1 MDDDRDHR
9 PDPDT
14 LLASLEAEESRAAR
28 ARLKIFFGAAPG
40 VGKTYAMLQEA
51 RRAHGDGEDVVIGV
65 VETHGRPE
73 TEALVADLPTLARR
87 VIDHRGVQLTE
98 LDLDAALGRKPAR
111 ILVDE
116 LAHSNAPGS
125 KHVKR
130 WQDVLE
136 LLDAGIDVHT
146 TVNVQHIESLSDV
159 IQQIT
164 GIRVREAVPDALIER
179 ADEIELVD
187 ISPDELLVRLAEG
200 KVYVPE
206 QAQRAVQNFFQKGN
220 LLALRELALRR
231 TAARVDAEVIAY
243 RKQHGISS
251 PWPAAEH
258 ILVCVGPSPGSERLI
273 RATKRI
279 AEGLHAGWVAAHV
292 ELLGAPPLGDKD
304 RERVEAHLRLVE
316 VLGGEVVR
324 LAGASVAGALLE
336 HARGTNITR
345 IVAGKPT
352 HSRWRDLVRGSLLD
366 ALIRGSGS
374 IEVHVIAPI
383 DEGRPPPAS
392 IPRERA
398 SGSAYAWAVLAI
410 GVATA
415 IGMVTSRYATLTD
428 ITMVYL
434 IAITLASLA
443 GRGPSLVAASLAV
456 AAFDFCFVPP
466 TFTFLVSEARYL
478 TTFAV
483 MFAAGLAISTLT
495 TRLRRQERDALIRER
510 HTAMLLAFTRDIAA
524 AVEPADVAAV
534 TVEHLEGS
542 FPISAAVLI
551 PDPGDPG
558 ALTAVAGLMPLASQE
573 LAVVRWA
580 FEHKQTAGR
589 GTDTLP
595 GARILAVP
603 LLSGD
608 DAVGVIAVQAKQDPR
623 RRGGA
628 AVPLIEAI
636 ARQAGLALGRVKFA
650 NQAREATLKVRT
662 EEMRN
667 ALLSAVS
674 HDLRTPLAVI
684 TGAATSLRDD
694 EDRLATPARRELL
707 NQIVDDARRLE
718 RVLGNL
724 LQLTRVESGLVPN
737 RELIPVEELVGA
749 ALTWMEGAIG
759 GWKVDLDIPSDLVV
773 PVDPVLFEQVLINL
787 IDNALKHGA
796 PPLELRARRD
806 RMAIVL
812 DVTDHGRGVPDEL
825 GSTLFDKFVRAST
838 APGAGLGLAVV
849 RAIVEAHGGRV
860 SVENAPSGG
869 ARFRVELPAEHP
881 AARRPPVDELASM
894 PVRSAPE
901 TGRPGAPAPGRSSPG
916 TGANGPLIRGRE
928 PTP

>member
-1 MDDDRDHR
+1 MDSDRDDR
-9 PDPDT
+9 PDPDA
-14 LLASLEAEESRAAR
+14 LLASVKAEETRAVR

-51 RRAHGDGEDVVIGV
+51 RRARDDGEDVVIGV

-73 TEALVADLPTLARR
+73 TEELAAGLPIIPRR
-87 VIDHRGVQLTE
+87 TIEHRGVRLTE
-98 LDLDAALGRKPAR
+98 LDLDAALARRPAR
-111 ILVDE
+111 ILIDE
-116 LAHSNAPGS
+116 LAHTNAPGE

-136 LLDAGIDVHT
+136 LLDAGIEVHT

-164 GIRVREAVPDALIER
+164 GVRVRETVPDVVIER

-187 ISPDELLVRLAEG
+187 ISPDELLERLAEG

-231 TAARVDAEVIAY
+231 TAERVDAEVIAY

-251 PWPAAEH
+251 MWPTADR

-279 AEGLHAGWVAAHV
+279 AEGLHATWAAAHV
-292 ELLGAPPLGDKD
+292 EVLGAPPLGERD
-304 RERVEAHLRLVE
+304 RDRVEAHLRLAE
-316 VLGGEVVR
+316 ALGGEVVR
-324 LAGASVAGALLE
+324 LAGRTVADVLLE
-336 HARGTNITR
+336 HARQTNVTR

-352 HSRWRDLVRGSLLD
+352 HARWRDLLRGSLLD
-366 ALIRGSGS
+366 ALIRGSGA

-383 DEGRPPPAS
+383 DEGRPPPPS
-392 IPRERA
+392 VIPRLRP
-398 SGSAYAWAVLAI
+398 SAWSYGWAVLAI
-410 GVATA
+410 AVVTALGVALA
-415 IGMVTSRYATLTD
+415 DYVTIAE
-428 ITMVYL
+428 ITMGYL

-466 TFTFLVSEARYL
+466 KYTFAVSDLRYL
-478 TTFAV
+478 MTFAV
-483 MFAAGLAISTLT
+483 MFAAGIAISTLT
-495 TRLRRQERDALIRER
+495 TRLRGQERDALIRER
-510 HTAMLLAFTRDIAA
+510 HTAALLAFTRDIAA
-524 AVEPADVAAV
+524 AVSPADVAAV
-534 TVEHLEGS
+534 TALHLESS
-542 FPISAAVLI
+542 FPVSASVLV
-551 PDPGDPG
+551 PDPEDPG
-558 ALTAVAGLMPLASQE
+558 ALVAVAGLMPLAAQE
-573 LAVVRWA
+573 LGVVRWT
-580 FEHKQTAGR
+580 FEHKRAAGR

-603 LLSGD
+603 LVSGD
-608 DAVGVIAVQAKQDPR
+608 DAVGVIAVQARQDPR
-623 RRGGA
+623 RGGGA

-650 NQAREATLKVRT
+650 EQAREATLRART

-667 ALLSAVS
+667 TLLSAVS

-684 TGAATSLRDD
+684 TGAATTLRDD
-694 EDRLATPARRELL
+694 GDRLSRAARRELSS
-707 NQIVDDARRLE
+707 QIVDDARRLE

-737 RELIPVEELVGA
+737 RELIPVEELVGG
-749 ALTWMEGAIG
+749 ALTRMESALGSC
-759 GWKVDLDIPSDLVV
+759 KVELDIPSDLVV

-796 PPLELRARRD
+796 PPIELRAHKD
-806 RMAIVL
+806 GAMLVL
-812 DVTDHGRGVPDEL
+812 DVLDHGHGVPAEL
-825 GSTLFDKFVRAST
+825 GATLFDKFVRAST

-849 RAIVEAHGGRV
+849 RAIVEAHGGRA
-860 SVENAPSGG
+860 SVENVPGSG

-881 AARRPPVDELASM
+881 AARRPPIDELA
-894 PVRSAPE
+894 
-901 TGRPGAPAPGRSSPG
+901 
-916 TGANGPLIRGRE
+916 I
-928 PTP
+928 

>member
-1 MDDDRDHR
+1 MDDDRDDR
-9 PDPDT
+9 PDPDA
-14 LLASLEAEESRAAR
+14 LLASVKAEETRATR

-40 VGKTYAMLQEA
+40 VGKTFAMLQEA
-51 RRAHGDGEDVVIGV
+51 RRAHAEGEDVVLGV

-73 TEALVADLPTLARR
+73 TAELVSGLPELAQR
-87 VIDHRGVQLTE
+87 VVDHRGVHLTE
-98 LDLDAALGRKPAR
+98 LDLEAALARKPKR

-116 LAHSNAPGS
+116 LAHTNAPGS

-164 GIRVREAVPDALIER
+164 GVRVRETVPDVLIER

-187 ISPDELLVRLAEG
+187 ISPEELLERLAEG
-200 KVYVPE
+200 KVYMPE
-206 QAQRAVQNFFQKGN
+206 QAQRALQNFFQKGN
-220 LLALRELALRR
+220 LHALRELALRR
-231 TAARVDAEVIAY
+231 TAERVDAEVRAY
-243 RKQHGISS
+243 RKEHKISA
-251 PWPAAEH
+251 PWPVAER
-258 ILVCVGPSPGSERLI
+258 ILVCVGPSPASERLI

-279 AEGLHAGWVAAHV
+279 AEGLHAKWAAAHV
-292 ELLGAPPLGDKD
+292 EVLGTPPLGAKD

-316 VLGGEVVR
+316 MLGGDVVR
-324 LAGASVAGALLE
+324 LAGHTVAAALLE
-336 HARGTNITR
+336 HARETNVTR

-366 ALIRGSGS
+366 TLIRGSGT
-374 IEVHVIAPI
+374 IEIHVIAPI
-383 DEGRPPPAS
+383 DEGRAPPAS
-392 IPRERA
+392 SIPVERVTA
-398 SGSAYAWAVLAI
+398 AAYGGAVFAI
-410 GVATA
+410 AAATGL
-415 IGMVTSRYATLTD
+415 GMALFDYVTIAE
-428 ITMVYL
+428 ITMLYL

-443 GRGPSLVAASLAV
+443 GRGPSLIAASLAV

-466 TFTFLVSEARYL
+466 RFTFAVTDVRYL
-478 TTFAV
+478 MTFAV

-495 TRLRRQERDALIRER
+495 TRLRRQERDATIRER
-510 HTAMLLAFTRDIAA
+510 HTAALLAFTRDIVAA
-524 AVEPADVAAV
+524 MMPADVAAV
-534 TVEHLEGS
+534 TVEHLEAS
-542 FPISAAVLI
+542 FPISASVLV
-551 PDPGDPG
+551 PDPDEPG
-558 ALTAVAGLMPLASQE
+558 ALTAVAGLMPLATQE
-573 LAVVRWA
+573 LGVVRWA
-580 FEHKQTAGR
+580 FDHKQTAGR

-603 LLSGD
+603 LVSGD

-623 RRGGA
+623 RGGGA

-650 NQAREATLKVRT
+650 DQAREATLRART

-684 TGAATSLRDD
+684 TGAATTLRDD
-694 EDRLATPARRELL
+694 EDRLPRAARHELL
-707 NQIVDDARRLE
+707 SSIVEDARRLE

-724 LQLTRVESGLVPN
+724 LQLTRVEAGIAPN
-737 RELIPVEELVGA
+737 KELISVEELVGG
-749 ALTWMEGAIG
+749 ALTRTETMIG
-759 GWKVDLDIPSDLVV
+759 SWKVDLDIPPELVV
-773 PVDPVLFEQVLINL
+773 SVDPVLFEQVLINL
-787 IDNALKHGA
+787 IDNAVKHGA

-806 RMAIVL
+806 GETVVL
-812 DVTDHGRGVPDEL
+812 DITDHGQGIPNAL

-849 RAIVEAHGGRV
+849 RAIVEAHGGQV
-860 SVENAPSGG
+860 SVENVPAGG
-869 ARFRVELPAEHP
+869 ARFRIVLPADQKAMTRSP
-881 AARRPPVDELASM
+881 IGELAI
-894 PVRSAPE
+894 VSA
-901 TGRPGAPAPGRSSPG
+901 
-916 TGANGPLIRGRE
+916 RE
-928 PTP
+928 SAS

>member
-1 MDDDRDHR
+1 MDDDREHR
-9 PDPDT
+9 PDPDA
-14 LLASLEAEESRAAR
+14 LLASVKAEEIRAVR

-51 RRAHGDGEDVVIGV
+51 QRARADGDDVVIGV

-73 TEALVADLPTLARR
+73 TEQVVAGLPAVARR
-87 VIDHRGVQLTE
+87 VIDHRGVRLTE
-98 LDLDAALGRKPAR
+98 LDLDAALARKPRR

-116 LAHSNAPGS
+116 LAHTNAPGS

-164 GIRVREAVPDALIER
+164 GVRVRETVPDLMFER
-179 ADEIELVD
+179 ADELELVD
-187 ISPDELLVRLAEG
+187 ISPDELLARLAEG

-231 TAARVDAEVIAY
+231 TAARVDADVLAY

-251 PWPAAEH
+251 LWPTADR

-279 AEGLHAGWVAAHV
+279 AEGLHASWAAAHV

-304 RERVEAHLRLVE
+304 RERIEAHLRLAE
-316 VLGGEVVR
+316 ALGGEVVR
-324 LAGASVAGALLE
+324 LAGRSVAGVLLD
-336 HARGTNITR
+336 HARQTNVTR

-352 HSRWRDLVRGSLLD
+352 HARWRDLLRGSLLD
-366 ALIRGSGS
+366 SLIRGSGT
-374 IEVHVIAPI
+374 IEVHVIAPL
-383 DEGRPPPAS
+383 EGGGPPPAS
-392 IPRERA
+392 PIPREQP
-398 SGSAYAWAVLAI
+398 SATTYGWAVFAI
-410 GVATA
+410 AAATA
-415 IGMVTSRYATLTD
+415 LGMVLASYATIAE
-428 ITMVYL
+428 ITMLYL
-434 IAITLASLA
+434 IAITLASLG

-466 TFTFLVSEARYL
+466 RFTFAVTDLRYL
-478 TTFAV
+478 MTFAV

-495 TRLRRQERDALIRER
+495 TRLRGQERDALIRER
-510 HTAMLLAFTRDIAA
+510 HTAALLAFTRDITAA
-524 AVEPADVAAV
+524 LAPADVAAV
-534 TVEHLEGS
+534 TVERLEAS
-542 FPISAAVLI
+542 FPVSASVLVPE
-551 PDPGDPG
+551 PDGPDGRG
-558 ALTAVAGLMPLASQE
+558 TLAAVAGLMPLAPQE
-573 LAVVRWA
+573 LGVVRWA
-580 FEHKQTAGR
+580 FEHKQAAGR

-595 GARILAVP
+595 GAHILAVP

-628 AVPLIEAI
+628 AVPLIESI

-650 NQAREATLKVRT
+650 DQAREATLRART

-684 TGAATSLRDD
+684 TGAATTLRDD
-694 EDRLATPARRELL
+694 EDRLPRAARRELL
-707 NQIVDDARRLE
+707 SQIVDDARRLE
-718 RVLGNL
+718 RVLANL
-724 LQLTRVESGLVPN
+724 LQLTRVESGLVPS
-737 RELIPVEELVGA
+737 RELIPVEELIGA
-749 ALTWMEGAIG
+749 ALTRMEGALG
-759 GWKVDLDIPSDLVV
+759 SWKVDLDVPSELVV
-773 PVDPVLFEQVLINL
+773 PVDAVLFEQVLINL

-806 RMAIVL
+806 GAMVVL
-812 DVTDHGRGVPDEL
+812 DVIDHGPGVLPEL
-825 GSTLFDKFVRAST
+825 RSTLFDKFVRASN

-849 RAIVEAHGGRV
+849 RAIAFAHGGRA
-860 SVENAPSGG
+860 SVENIAGGG
-869 ARFRVELPAEHP
+869 ARFRVEIPAEHP
-881 AARRPPVDELASM
+881 AARRPAVDELSRL
-894 PVRSAPE
+894 PVREAAS
-901 TGRPGAPAPGRSSPG
+901 
-916 TGANGPLIRGRE
+916 
-928 PTP
+928 